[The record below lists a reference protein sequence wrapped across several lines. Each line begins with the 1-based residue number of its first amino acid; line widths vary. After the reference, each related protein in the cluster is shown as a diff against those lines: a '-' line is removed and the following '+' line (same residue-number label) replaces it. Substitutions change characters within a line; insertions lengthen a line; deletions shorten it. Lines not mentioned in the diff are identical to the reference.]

1 MDIPRP
7 FAARRRR
14 IRHTLYILTAVVS
27 IAAISAGLSRLEP
40 AAPRVD
46 RSTLWMGEVKRG
58 DLTRRVRGLGKLIPE
73 VIRWIPAATQSRVER
88 VLIQPGERV
97 TPETILMELSNAESA
112 PLPAE
117 QPTGVLAGAARDL
130 RGAATGGR
138 TMTGSGWN
146 RRKDQT
152 KEKNRW
158 MQTANG

>member
-14 IRHTLYILTAVVS
+14 IRRILYLLTALVS

-73 VIRWIPAATQSRVER
+73 VIRWIPAATQGRVER
-88 VLIQPGERV
+88 VLIQP
-97 TPETILMELSNAESA
+97 
-112 PLPAE
+112 
-117 QPTGVLAGAARDL
+117 
-130 RGAATGGR
+130 
-138 TMTGSGWN
+138 
-146 RRKDQT
+146 
-152 KEKNRW
+152 
-158 MQTANG
+158 ANGSLPRQLFWN